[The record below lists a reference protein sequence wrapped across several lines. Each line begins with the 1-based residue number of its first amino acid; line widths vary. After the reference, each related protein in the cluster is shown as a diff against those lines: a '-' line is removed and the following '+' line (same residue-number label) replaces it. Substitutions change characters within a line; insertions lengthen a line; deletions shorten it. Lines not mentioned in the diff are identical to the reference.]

1 MSAAIAAMGLQGLHQ
16 ISDADL
22 LLAASHQDQS
32 AFAQLV
38 ERYYGIVHRVVWRTT
53 NGHADAEDIAQEA
66 FLRLWKNPGQ
76 VREAKALKGWLMRVA
91 SNLAMD
97 RFRNKPLAEL
107 DAAAEVSDG
116 RPNAEQNLARN
127 WATKRVDAAIAE
139 LAERQR
145 LALSLVHFEQLSNIE
160 AADIMEISVDALE
173 SLLSRARRALKQH
186 LAADKNLLLATLNHE
201 DT

>member
-186 LAADKNLLLATLNHE
+186 LAADKILLLATLNNE

>member
-1 MSAAIAAMGLQGLHQ
+1 MGLQGLHQ